1 MYEIQNLGFK
11 WKSKPLEWR
20 HLQELNLVKYINKTN
35 KCIINTKN
43 NSTLSVDYAVYALWL

>member
-35 KCIINTKN
+35 KCIINTKK
-43 NSTLSVDYAVYALWL
+43 